1 MALLIATL
9 QHNHRELSTSIP
21 ITSLGQCPSLLQ
33 HHPLTSL
40 LSSSMVLLMEQ
51 KDKRIRGKKKY
62 QEANL
67 QKHLHDTSL
76 LPFKNH
82 IQEEESGLEL

>member
-1 MALLIATL
+1 
-9 QHNHRELSTSIP
+9 
-21 ITSLGQCPSLLQ
+21 
-33 HHPLTSL
+33 
-40 LSSSMVLLMEQ
+40 MVLLMEQ